1 MFAGQEITNISGKSP
16 NNTISEVKHTS
27 VIKQR
32 QMITLSS
39 RLDWGGFEIVEA
51 LEKLFKSNKRVKENC
66 KESKYLT

>member
-16 NNTISEVKHTS
+16 NNTISEVKQTS
-27 VIKQR
+27 VIKQQ

-51 LEKLFKSNKRVKENC
+51 LEKLFKSNKRVKGNC

>member
-16 NNTISEVKHTS
+16 NNTISEVKQTS
-27 VIKQR
+27 V
-32 QMITLSS
+32 ITLSS

>member
-16 NNTISEVKHTS
+16 NNTISEVKQTS
-27 VIKQR
+27 VIKQQ
-32 QMITLSS
+32 QMITVSS

>member
-16 NNTISEVKHTS
+16 NNTISEVKQTS
-27 VIKQR
+27 VIKQQ

-66 KESKYLT
+66 KESTYLT

>member
-16 NNTISEVKHTS
+16 NNTISEVKQTS
-27 VIKQR
+27 VIKQQ
-32 QMITLSS
+32 QMITVSS

-51 LEKLFKSNKRVKENC
+51 LEKLFKFNKRVKENC